1 MNKKMKILVSLLLT
15 IAMLTTVSCG
25 RTTNKTSK
33 TKQKETQEIT
43 TSKSET
49 ESQKQKKKNTDTQK
63 ENKKFKQLEDELF
76 KEVLSQSVLTVN
88 SILDHPENYGIT
100 KYEYTLGEV
109 TKEENEKSTALMKKY
124 LDKLEEIDYDSLND
138 EEKLNYDIM
147 VTDLKESIELSK
159 YYLYSDY
166 LSPLYGIPSALPS
179 YLGQYSLN
187 SSQDVYDYIEVL
199 KLVADYFPKIV
210 EFQKEKNNAGIT
222 LPDFEI
228 DEIIDQC
235 NQFIS
240 DSEHHFLI
248 SSFDEKIDDISDLSS
263 TEKENYKNENADLI
277 KNKVIPAYQKLISD
291 MTQFKGTET
300 KAGGLCKY
308 DDGKEYY
315 EKLFRSET
323 GSPKSVEDTKKLFE
337 KQKKQHIK
345 KLQALILK
353 HPDIIDKTES
363 YKAFDDT
370 NPDEILEYLLKTI
383 QDDFPSGYQTKY
395 TIHDVPAALQKYASP
410 ASYYIPQID
419 NLSVNNIFINRDDAY
434 KDMNLYHTLAH
445 EGFPGHMLQTT
456 YFQSTNPHPVRSL
469 FRYDGYIEGWGFY
482 SEFYSYDVSDCDSNI
497 SQLYKLSDLIGFNTY
512 CLCDIGVN
520 YEGWS
525 EDDTKDYVKSLGYG
539 DEAGTQIYRTVL
551 ENPCAYIKYYL
562 GYLEF
567 MEMRET
573 AEKELGDDFNIKEF
587 HKFILDI
594 GPAQFEIVNDRF
606 DTWLENQK

>member
-63 ENKKFKQLEDELF
+63 ENKEFKQLEDELF

-248 SSFDEKIDDISDLSS
+248 SSFDERIDDLSDLS
-263 TEKENYKNENADLI
+263 
-277 KNKVIPAYQKLISD
+277 P
-291 MTQFKGTET
+291 
-300 KAGGLCKY
+300 
-308 DDGKEYY
+308 
-315 EKLFRSET
+315 
-323 GSPKSVEDTKKLFE
+323 
-337 KQKKQHIK
+337 
-345 KLQALILK
+345 
-353 HPDIIDKTES
+353 
-363 YKAFDDT
+363 
-370 NPDEILEYLLKTI
+370 
-383 QDDFPSGYQTKY
+383 
-395 TIHDVPAALQKYASP
+395 
-410 ASYYIPQID
+410 
-419 NLSVNNIFINRDDAY
+419 
-434 KDMNLYHTLAH
+434 
-445 EGFPGHMLQTT
+445 
-456 YFQSTNPHPVRSL
+456 
-469 FRYDGYIEGWGFY
+469 
-482 SEFYSYDVSDCDSNI
+482 
-497 SQLYKLSDLIGFNTY
+497 
-512 CLCDIGVN
+512 
-520 YEGWS
+520 
-525 EDDTKDYVKSLGYG
+525 
-539 DEAGTQIYRTVL
+539 
-551 ENPCAYIKYYL
+551 
-562 GYLEF
+562 
-567 MEMRET
+567 
-573 AEKELGDDFNIKEF
+573 AEKE
-587 HKFILDI
+587 
-594 GPAQFEIVNDRF
+594 
-606 DTWLENQK
+606 